1 MIAASDYSDV
11 WMSPWIAIRRMMTV
25 NETHGTDVG
34 RTDRRFKR
42 EREAWT
48 TGMFA
53 LALTKLMRK
62 EFWVEIETVD
72 NTPDTRLRHIDQ
84 SQGHNAIETRNIEI
98 VDWDEHVEDIM
109 EVIRKKCSR
118 AYPADYF
125 LLVHA
130 RSGKTLDFDCVIEE
144 MKKVHSPFFE
154 VWIFGRMTD
163 DQMVAGRIL
172 PSPLRIDVEIRKAL
186 EGTKK
191 QTAFLQREKRGTST
205 EFRDLGP
212 VYLPFS

>member
-1 MIAASDYSDV
+1 MRFCCPDCGREEEVLVDRQPLCLHCRITMVAASDYSDV

-25 NETHGTDVG
+25 NETYGTEVG
-34 RTDRRFKR
+34 RTARRFKR

-109 EVIRKKCSR
+109 EVIR
-118 AYPADYF
+118 
-125 LLVHA
+125 
-130 RSGKTLDFDCVIEE
+130 
-144 MKKVHSPFFE
+144 
-154 VWIFGRMTD
+154 
-163 DQMVAGRIL
+163 
-172 PSPLRIDVEIRKAL
+172 
-186 EGTKK
+186 
-191 QTAFLQREKRGTST
+191 
-205 EFRDLGP
+205 
-212 VYLPFS
+212 